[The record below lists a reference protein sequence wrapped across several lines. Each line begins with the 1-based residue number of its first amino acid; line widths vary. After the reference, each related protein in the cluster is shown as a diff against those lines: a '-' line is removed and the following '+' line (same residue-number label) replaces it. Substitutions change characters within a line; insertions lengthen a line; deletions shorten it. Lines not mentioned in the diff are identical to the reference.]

1 MVLLKQ
7 LVQRVI
13 LVGRNNHL
21 GDWQAHF
28 LCDVACIHLGK
39 TRCRH
44 AETDR
49 TLATPQLQHGVEVKH
64 QLRQH
69 TDPVTRVETDHL
81 VLRIRPLSEQPGDDG
96 LALVEAAI
104 HCKLMN
110 PWVRRCLQ
118 MLELLLRH
126 TRLRVKH
133 HHGGVLAV
141 LERLDGRQPG
151 IAVGGTDHH
160 PATPA
165 LTQKIRH

>member
-1 MVLLKQ
+1 
-7 LVQRVI
+7 
-13 LVGRNNHL
+13 
-21 GDWQAHF
+21 
-28 LCDVACIHLGK
+28 
-39 TRCRH
+39 
-44 AETDR
+44 
-49 TLATPQLQHGVEVKH
+49 
-64 QLRQH
+64 
-69 TDPVTRVETDHL
+69 
-81 VLRIRPLSEQPGDDG
+81 
-96 LALVEAAI
+96 
-104 HCKLMN
+104 MN